1 MDSINQMEINHLEV
15 DVACYATAVYHE
27 VNTRSLEEKLGV
39 INVIRNRV
47 RSGRWGRDVCSVVYA
62 NGQFIGVTDE
72 SHNEVDKRAYLETE
86 LLVLDAVVF
95 NKYANPVGQALY
107 FHDDSMQAKTAW
119 FGKKKMV
126 KIGRMVF
133 Y

>member
-1 MDSINQMEINHLEV
+1 MDMHHLEL

-72 SHNEVDKRAYLETE
+72 SHNEVNKRAYLETE

-107 FHDDSMQAKTAW
+107 FHDDSMQTKTAW

>member
-1 MDSINQMEINHLEV
+1 MDINHLEL

-39 INVIRNRV
+39 INVIRNRLN
-47 RSGRWGRDVCSVVYA
+47 SGRWGYSVCSVVYA
-62 NGQFIGVTDE
+62 DGQFAVREENHYPVDE
-72 SHNEVDKRAYLETE
+72 KAYLQTK
-86 LLVLDAVVF
+86 LLVLDTVIF
-95 NKYANPVGQALY
+95 NKYANPVGKALY
-107 FHDDSMQAKTAW
+107 FHDDSMPSKTQW

>member
-1 MDSINQMEINHLEV
+1 MDINHLEL

-27 VNTRSLEEKLGV
+27 ANTQSLEEKLGV

-47 RSGRWGRDVCSVVYA
+47 KSGRWGRDVCSVVYA

-72 SHNEVDKRAYLETE
+72 THKDVDTEIFLKTE

-95 NKYANPVGQALY
+95 NKYANPVANALY
-107 FHDDSMQAKTAW
+107 FHDDSIARPYTW
-119 FGKKKMV
+119 SGKSKKV
-126 KIGRMVF
+126 KIDNLIF

>member
-1 MDSINQMEINHLEV
+1 MDMHHLEL